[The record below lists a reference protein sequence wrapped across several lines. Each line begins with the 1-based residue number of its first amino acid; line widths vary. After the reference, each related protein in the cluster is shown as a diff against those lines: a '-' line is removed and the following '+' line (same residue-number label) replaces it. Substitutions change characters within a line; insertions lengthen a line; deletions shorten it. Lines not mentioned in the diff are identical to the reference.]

1 MSIGWYEVVERFG
14 KVIGMFCNVLVI
26 LFLTLCVVQYKLSGY
41 AASRNYGFIF
51 GSGVFCS
58 CDERAPK
65 PCCGS
70 VKGRD
75 LLVGNEGPSTHCDS
89 QWIGFR

>member
-1 MSIGWYEVVERFG
+1 
-14 KVIGMFCNVLVI
+14 MFCNVLVS

-75 LLVGNEGPSTHCDS
+75 LLVGNEGPSTVIRNGLVSDNEISSIIYCK
-89 QWIGFR
+89 QTQ